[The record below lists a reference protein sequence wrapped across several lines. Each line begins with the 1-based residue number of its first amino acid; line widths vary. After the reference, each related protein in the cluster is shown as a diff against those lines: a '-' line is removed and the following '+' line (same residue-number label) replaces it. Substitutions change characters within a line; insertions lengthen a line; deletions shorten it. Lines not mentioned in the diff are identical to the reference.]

1 VDEPQAIATGKGRG
15 FDGVA
20 AIAVAAAATAA
31 AIAWSYY
38 PCLTY
43 LARWWEDP
51 NYSHGWLIAPIALFI
66 LWQRREMLP
75 AIAIRHRWWNFPPLA
90 LLLAWRYWLYEA
102 NDQWLEAATVPAVIA
117 AATLAVGGWGA
128 IRWAWPALVFLIFMV
143 PLPNRF
149 DDFLSAP
156 LQQIATNGAYQI
168 LTALGLPA
176 VTEGNVILIHN
187 QRVEVAE
194 ACRGLSM
201 LLSFGALI
209 TAMVILVEGRDWW
222 ERLVLILSIIP
233 IALLCNIIRISI
245 TAVAYSYYDRPVK
258 EVHDYAGYGM
268 MALALGIVL
277 AELQAMTWL
286 CPRVEDRD
294 QGPRGP
300 IQAPRG
306 PIKGPR

>member
-1 VDEPQAIATGKGRG
+1 VDEPQAIATGKGRVT
-15 FDGVA
+15 DGVA

-31 AIAWSYY
+31 AIAWSFY
-38 PCLTY
+38 PSLAY

-75 AIAIRHRWWNFPPLA
+75 KVAIRHRWWNFLPLA
-90 LLLAWRYWLYEA
+90 LLLAWRSWLYET
-102 NDQWLEAATVPAVIA
+102 NDQWLEAATVPLVIA

-156 LQQIATNGAYQI
+156 LQRIATTGAHQV

-176 VTEGNVILIHN
+176 VAEGNVILIGS

-201 LLSFGALI
+201 LLAFGALI
-209 TAMVILVEGRDWW
+209 TAMVILIPKLLWW

-245 TAVAYSYYDRPVK
+245 TAIAYGKFDRPVK
-258 EVHDYAGYGM
+258 TVHDYAGFAM
-268 MALALGIVL
+268 MALALGLVL
-277 AELQAMTWL
+277 AELKVMSWL
-286 CPRVEDRD
+286 FVEDRD
-294 QGPRGP
+294 QGPRAP
-300 IQAPRG
+300 LQAPRG